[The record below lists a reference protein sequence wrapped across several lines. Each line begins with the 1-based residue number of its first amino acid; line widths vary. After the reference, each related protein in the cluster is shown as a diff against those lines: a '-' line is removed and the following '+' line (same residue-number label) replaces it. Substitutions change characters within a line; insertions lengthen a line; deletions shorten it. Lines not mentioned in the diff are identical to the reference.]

1 MLGVFLI
8 GNKYEVGK
16 TYRQSN
22 KKDIDQF
29 TTWLNIQDPT
39 GNSGVGNAQSI
50 APAYYVH
57 RDLNILKSNQKYI
70 PAYLVIVNN
79 ENDSKYPNFI
89 LNNEYIYHWGDSK
102 AKYSPKHA
110 DDSKGNQVFRLIYE
124 LISSNSKNLI
134 PPILYFDKPKSGE
147 LLFKGLCVLEKL
159 FLLNDFEDD
168 GVLIPNYLAKFKFT
182 RDTEIEVDLLHQ
194 RARSNEI
201 NDILNTIPE
210 GIKYE
215 LDTLKDMHLDNSI
228 DEINMNDY
236 LKIKGDLMENNNIE
250 LNKDDSST
258 SNTLNSEISNNLSC
272 WLLAIDTLDTHFSRI
287 TTDLEIS
294 YEASYSSG
302 SNNDITPQVNDLIIG
317 YLSSPKLLKYV
328 FKVTDVSNDGNDGS
342 IKYKKLF
349 ETSVTLDVESISK
362 EAPIT
367 YSNITSTQEIDRLVS
382 NIPYDEF
389 NKLIKLLLESLSTS
403 LFKFTLDIELKD
415 QAKHENK
422 TNDNFDI
429 SKNIDEDELN
439 DIKEAQKHLNN
450 EIRNKIIY
458 GAPGTGKS
466 HYIDDFRVGN
476 TTRKGMF
483 NNDYLFERVTF
494 HPSYTYGQFVGT
506 YKPSPIYS
514 IDNDKDL
521 LWFGADKEPNSS
533 LMNPHID
540 YTLISGPF
548 LNMLCKALNNPEYKF
563 LLIIEEMN
571 RANAAAVFGDV
582 FQLLDRNTNNSS
594 TYSIKFNAD
603 ITNFLINNIKDS
615 VDTTL
620 FDRSTG
626 FIKIPEN
633 LFIWGTM
640 NSADEGV
647 SKMDSAFKRRW
658 SFKYTDINPT
668 PKTDAANKLDRLAI
682 CMPFLKGNDDDVYIK
697 WNDFRE
703 KLNDVIYN
711 ISPSLPEDKYIGPFF
726 LKDTELLDSDIIK
739 SKLLLYLKDD
749 VLRHSSSHLFKDTRF
764 SKICANFESENIFKP
779 TELADSKLTTL
790 KIDESEYNNYE
801 NLKNLSLNNHDNTD
815 VHDNTEA

>member
-1 MLGVFLI
+1 
-8 GNKYEVGK
+8 
-16 TYRQSN
+16 
-22 KKDIDQF
+22 
-29 TTWLNIQDPT
+29 
-39 GNSGVGNAQSI
+39 
-50 APAYYVH
+50 
-57 RDLNILKSNQKYI
+57 
-70 PAYLVIVNN
+70 
-79 ENDSKYPNFI
+79 
-89 LNNEYIYHWGDSK
+89 
-102 AKYSPKHA
+102 
-110 DDSKGNQVFRLIYE
+110 
-124 LISSNSKNLI
+124 
-134 PPILYFDKPKSGE
+134 
-147 LLFKGLCVLEKL
+147 
-159 FLLNDFEDD
+159 
-168 GVLIPNYLAKFKFT
+168 
-182 RDTEIEVDLLHQ
+182 
-194 RARSNEI
+194 
-201 NDILNTIPE
+201 
-210 GIKYE
+210 
-215 LDTLKDMHLDNSI
+215 
-228 DEINMNDY
+228 
-236 LKIKGDLMENNNIE
+236 MENNNIE
-250 LNKDDSST
+250 LNADSSNAP
-258 SNTLNSEISNNLSC
+258 NTLDNEVYNNTSC
-272 WLLAIDTLDTHFSRI
+272 WLLAIDSLDTHFSRI

-302 SNNDITPQVNDLIIG
+302 SNDDIDPQVNDLIIG
-317 YLSSPKLLKYV
+317 YLSSSKLFKYV
-328 FKVTDVSNDGNDGS
+328 FKVTDVSNDDNDMS
-342 IKYKKLF
+342 IKFKKLF
-349 ETSVTLDVESISK
+349 ETSVDLYVESISK
-362 EAPIT
+362 DVPIA
-367 YSNITSTQEIDRLVS
+367 YSNITSTQEMDRLLS

-389 NKLIKLLLESLSTS
+389 NKLIKLLLDSLADS
-403 LFKFTLDIELKD
+403 LFESTLDIGIEDK
-415 QAKHENK
+415 AKPEDK
-422 TNDNFDI
+422 TNYNFDI

-439 DIKEAQKHLNN
+439 TIKETQKHLDN

-476 TTRKGMF
+476 TTKKGMF

-514 IDNDKDL
+514 IDNDKEL

-540 YTLISGPF
+540 YTLVSGPF
-548 LNMLCKALNNPEYKF
+548 LNMLCKALNNPDYKF

-582 FQLLDRNTNNSS
+582 FQLLDRNSNNSS

-626 FIKIPEN
+626 FIRIPEN

-658 SFKYTDINPT
+658 SFKYTDINPA
-668 PKTDAANKLDRLAI
+668 PKTDAGKKLDGLAI
-682 CMPFLKGNDDDVYIK
+682 CMPFLKGSNDDDVYIK

-749 VLRHSSSHLFKDTRF
+749 VLRHSSRDLFRDSRF
-764 SKICANFESENIFKP
+764 SEICKNFEVDNIFNP
-779 TELADSKLTTL
+779 AELGSDKLIKL
-790 KIDESEYNNYE
+790 KIDKSEYNNYE
-801 NLKNLSLNNHDNTD
+801 NLKNLGA
-815 VHDNTEA
+815 HDNTEV